1 MDILLTRIPEVFFTI
16 NITPGFLYKNIF
28 FSWIVGATF
37 FICIL
42 ILFFIKRA
50 KIVDNNFKF
59 IILCF
64 ILIFWSPLYFNFFYN
79 NIYDFIDNFEYGKY
93 DINGKRIIRLCSM
106 DYDQKIGGIYCR
118 IFSFIKF
125 TEKILPSNKT
135 VKILSQPSLENY
147 LQYYFY
153 PYFNLT
159 GSIEKADYLLYYYS
173 GDFYYKDNVLYIK
186 NADNSEAIVGQYSLL
201 SSRGTKELI
210 LERLK
215 E

>member
-1 MDILLTRIPEVFFTI
+1 MGILLTRIPEVLFTI
-16 NITPGFLYKNIF
+16 NIIPGLLYKNIF
-28 FSWIVGATF
+28 FSWIVGVIF
-37 FICIL
+37 LICVL
-42 ILFFIKRA
+42 ILFFIKKV
-50 KIVDNNFKF
+50 KIINNNFKF
-59 IILCF
+59 IILCLVF
-64 ILIFWSPLYFNFFYN
+64 IFWLPLYLNFFYN
-79 NIYDFIDNFEYGKY
+79 NIYDSMDNLEYGKY

-125 TEKILPSNKT
+125 TENTLPSNKT
-135 VKILSQPSLENY
+135 IKILSQPSLENY

-159 GSIEKADYLLYYYS
+159 NSIEKADYLVYYYS
-173 GDFYYKDNVLYIK
+173 ADFYYKNNVLYAK
-186 NADNSEAIVGQYSLL
+186 NADNSEAVVGRYSLL
-201 SSRGTKELI
+201 GSRGTQELV